1 MDLNVSLVVVFEGRC
16 RRAFDHPQI
25 DFLSYLTPKVP
36 PMGATVHR
44 TGRWTPGDEVSEH
57 VLEELVHR
65 AGNDYDRWIEQVEHT
80 GYCIKPVRLLGRAEQ
95 IDSETGEVRVAYDTS
110 KEPDGSLLIA
120 CGDRRE
126 SRCPS
131 CAARYRGDAFQIVAS
146 GLAGGKGAPETVA
159 GHPSLFVTFTAPSF
173 GAVHAHRVRGQALL
187 PCRPRRSGKC
197 RHGIPLACWRRHEGD
212 HPIVGQPICARCFN
226 YDGQILWNAHAP
238 ELWRRTTIGI
248 RRALAHETG
257 LSTREI
263 DKVVRLSYFRVA
275 EYQRR
280 GALHFHVVMRL
291 DGCCEEPQHF
301 PAPPDAFNNDVV
313 EAAVHA
319 AARAAWAPCATA
331 EGRTA
336 HVRWGSQLEVRAIA
350 GTAELGPQAVAAYIA
365 KYATKSID
373 ATPVDSEDNGH
384 QHRLVEATR
393 KLAHLPELRHLN
405 LDRAIDS
412 VGYKGHWS
420 TKSRRYS
427 TTFRALRH
435 ARQMHVKRQRS
446 PNGVPL
452 DAWGRPE
459 DDQKTITHGFWRF
472 VGCGYRTTGEA
483 FLAMSAAAR
492 ARENRRLALE
502 ELRSLQRCDP

>member
-1 MDLNVSLVVVFEGRC
+1 
-16 RRAFDHPQI
+16 
-25 DFLSYLTPKVP
+25 
-36 PMGATVHR
+36 MGAQPNR
-44 TGRWTPGDEVSEH
+44 AQQWTLGDEVSEQ
-57 VLEELVHR
+57 VVDELVDR
-65 AGNDYDRWIEQVEHT
+65 AGPDYDRWIEQVEHT
-80 GYCIKPVRLLGRAEQ
+80 GYCVKPIRLVGRTDQ
-95 IDSETGEVRVAYDTS
+95 VDSETGEVRITYDTS

-146 GLAGGKGAPETVA
+146 GLAGGKGVSEAVA
-159 GHPSLFVTFTAPSF
+159 DHPSLFVTFTAPSF
-173 GAVHAHRVRGQALL
+173 GAVHAHRVRGQSKL

-197 RHGIPLACWRRHEGD
+197 RHGIPLACWRRHDEQD
-212 HPIVGQPICARCFN
+212 ARVGQPLCIQCFN
-226 YDGQILWNAHAP
+226 YEGQVLWNAHAP
-238 ELWRRTTIGI
+238 ELWRRSTIAI
-248 RRALAHETG
+248 RRALAHEAG
-257 LSTREI
+257 VSTREI

-291 DGCCEEPQHF
+291 DGFCEDREHF
-301 PAPPDAFNNDVV
+301 PAPPQDFTSEVFEV
-313 EAAVHA
+313 AVRRA
-319 AARAAWAPCATA
+319 SQAAWAPCVT
-331 EGRTA
+331 GDGNSA
-336 HVRWGSQLEVRAIA
+336 HVRWGSQVEVRAIS
-350 GTAELGPQAVAAYIA
+350 GTAELGAHAVSAYIA

-373 ATPVDSEDNGH
+373 ATALVDHQDNGH
-384 QHRLVEATR
+384 QGRLVEAVR
-393 KLAHLPELRHLN
+393 KIAHLPEFRHLK

-435 ARQMHVKRQRS
+435 ARRMHVKRKRS

-459 DDQKTITHGFWRF
+459 DDQQVITHGIWRF
-472 VGCGYRTTGEA
+472 VGSGYRTTGEA

-492 ARENRRLALE
+492 SRENKRLALE

>member
-1 MDLNVSLVVVFEGRC
+1 MS
-16 RRAFDHPQI
+16 HQI
-25 DFLSYLTPKVP
+25 SSFTL
-36 PMGATVHR
+36 MGATLHR
-44 TGRWTPGDEVSEH
+44 AQTWTLGDEVSEQ
-57 VLEELVHR
+57 VVNELVDR
-65 AGNDYDRWIEQVEHT
+65 AGNDYDRWSEQVEHT
-80 GYCIKPVRLLGRAEQ
+80 GYCAKPIRLIGRTEQ
-95 IDSETGEVRVAYDTS
+95 TDSATGEVRVAYDTS

-146 GLAGGKGAPETVA
+146 GLAGGKGLPEAVA
-159 GHPSLFVTFTAPSF
+159 DHPGLFVTFTAPSF
-173 GAVHAHRVRGQALL
+173 GSVHANRTRGRATL

-197 RHGIPLACWRRHEGD
+197 QHGIPLSCWRRHDVDDPKVG
-212 HPIVGQPICARCFN
+212 HPLCSRCFD
-226 YDGQILWNAHAP
+226 YEGQVLWNAHAP

-248 RRALAHETG
+248 RRALAQKVA

-291 DGCCEEPQHF
+291 DGFCEETGHF
-301 PAPPDAFNNDVV
+301 PAPPAAFNNDVFEDAV
-313 EAAVHA
+313 RYAAQ
-319 AARAAWAPCATA
+319 AAWAPCVTA
-331 EGRTA
+331 EGNKA
-336 HVRWGSQLEVRAIA
+336 HVRWGRQLEVRAIA
-350 GTAELGPQAVAAYIA
+350 GTAKLGAHAVSAYIA

-373 ATPVDSEDNGH
+373 ATAIVEREGNGH
-384 QHRLVEATR
+384 QGRLVEATR
-393 KLAHLPELRHLN
+393 RLAHLPGLRHLK
-405 LDRAIDS
+405 LDRAVES
-412 VGYKGHWS
+412 VGYRGHWS

-435 ARQMHVKRQRS
+435 ARRMHVRRKRS
-446 PNGVPL
+446 PHGVPL
-452 DAWGRPE
+452 DTWGRPE
-459 DDQKTITHGFWRF
+459 DDDKVITHGIWRF

-492 ARENRRLALE
+492 ARENKRLALE
-502 ELRSLQRCDP
+502 ELRSLRRCDP

>member
-1 MDLNVSLVVVFEGRC
+1 
-16 RRAFDHPQI
+16 
-25 DFLSYLTPKVP
+25 
-36 PMGATVHR
+36 MGAPPNR
-44 TGRWTPGDEVSEH
+44 AQQWILGDEVSEQ
-57 VLEELVHR
+57 VVDELVDR
-65 AGNDYDRWIEQVEHT
+65 AGNDYERWIEQVEHT
-80 GYCIKPVRLLGRAEQ
+80 GYCVRPIRLIGRTEQ
-95 IDSETGEVRVAYDTS
+95 VDSKTGEVRVAYDTK

-146 GLAGGKGAPETVA
+146 GLAGGKGVPEAVA
-159 GHPSLFVTFTAPSF
+159 DHPSLFITFTAPSF
-173 GAVHAHRVRGQALL
+173 GPVHAHRARGQATV

-197 RHGIPLACWRRHEGD
+197 RHGIPLACWHRHDEHD
-212 HPIVGQPICARCFN
+212 LKVGQPLCIRCFD
-226 YDGQILWNAHAP
+226 YEGQVLWNAHAP
-238 ELWRRTTIGI
+238 ELWRRTTIAI
-248 RRALAHETG
+248 RRALAHEAG
-257 LSTREI
+257 ISTREI

-291 DGCCEEPQHF
+291 DGFCEEPAHF
-301 PAPPDAFNNDVV
+301 PAPPEGFNNEVLED
-313 EAAVHA
+313 AVRHA
-319 AARAAWAPCATA
+319 AQAAWAPCVTA
-331 EGRTA
+331 DGSTA
-336 HVRWGSQLEVRAIA
+336 HVRWGSQLEVRAIV
-350 GTAELGPQAVAAYIA
+350 GTATLRAHSVSAYIA

-373 ATPVDSEDNGH
+373 ATALVDNDENGH
-384 QHRLVEATR
+384 QHRLVEAVR
-393 KLAHLPELRHLN
+393 KLAHLPELRHLK

-435 ARQMHVKRQRS
+435 ARRMHVKRKRS
-446 PNGVPL
+446 PHGVPL

-459 DDQKTITHGFWRF
+459 GHQKTITHRFWRF

-492 ARENRRLALE
+492 ARENKRLALE
-502 ELRSLQRCDP
+502 ELRSLRRCDP